1 VHFLSG
7 AFAILDADVA
17 QVCIFSFPDRWNA
30 GRPAAQPRPGNS
42 DAALLTLDWSTF

>member
-1 VHFLSG
+1 MTTLTPDW
-7 AFAILDADVA
+7 A
-17 QVCIFSFPDRWNA
+17 DRWNA